1 MSESQ
6 RQPEEA
12 SASTD
17 EASSSTLPY
26 LFDGEEIII
35 DARPAW
41 TAWTLHLVFAALLL
55 LGGLAADASSTQ
67 NAGIVSGVLV
77 VAYVW
82 YQRRGVRYL
91 VTDRR
96 IIVATGISSNATNEA
111 WMVDVRGMQTGAS
124 FVEKLL
130 GHGHITVSTDILPRG
145 SMLPWSGTFR
155 GMTLGGIGNYEA
167 VADVIRERQAAVK
180 DRSKVRA

>member
-1 MSESQ
+1 MTESAGE
-6 RQPEEA
+6 P
-12 SASTD
+12 TD
-17 EASSSTLPY
+17 EASSSSLPY
-26 LFDGEEIII
+26 LFEGEEILI

-41 TAWTLHLVFAALLL
+41 TAWTLQLMLAGLFV
-55 LGGLAADASSTQ
+55 LGGLVADESSTR
-67 NAGIVSGVLV
+67 NVGIVLGILI

-82 YQRRGVRYL
+82 YQRRKVRYL

-124 FVEKLL
+124 WIEKLL

-145 SMLPWSGTFR
+145 SMLPWTGTFR

-167 VADVIRERQAAVK
+167 VADVIRTRQGEVK
-180 DRSKVRA
+180 DRT

>member
-1 MSESQ
+1 MSES
-6 RQPEEA
+6 EEPA
-12 SASTD
+12 TD
-17 EASSSTLPY
+17 AAETGDQTNSGSLPY
-26 LFDGEEIII
+26 LFDGEEVLI

-41 TAWTLHLVFAALLL
+41 TAWTMHLLLAALFV
-55 LGGLAADASSTQ
+55 LGGLAADESAAQ
-67 NAGIVSGVLV
+67 NGGIVLGALL

-82 YQRRGVRYL
+82 YQRRKVRYL

-96 IIVATGISSNATNEA
+96 IVVATGISSKATNEA

-124 FVEKLL
+124 WIEKLL

-167 VADVIRERQAAVK
+167 VADVIRQRQADVK
-180 DRSKVRA
+180 DSS